1 MRIPN
6 FFSQPDL
13 VLRLETLAAANRL
26 TVRVRVRA
34 CRDPNV
40 GRRYAIWTVDGH
52 RLPHADFPAS
62 LSLYSLRSLQDDSS
76 FALHPSLCGFHFLC
90 SDVCVHYWWFLWSL
104 ENLSCGNHL
113 VGFRYLDPCRFCT
126 SLQLCLFGLLS
137 EIFCCLWWLG
147 FWVRE
152 CRGRKWGHFPQM
164 IESDSIFAKCA
175 RKSSS
180 QKSDPFIF
188 ERWSACLSMH

>member
-62 LSLYSLRSLQDDSS
+62 LSLYSLRSPKQGSS
-76 FALHPSLCGFHFLC
+76 LSLYPLLC
-90 SDVCVHYWWFLWSL
+90 CSHLLCCDVYLPCWWFLWSSV
-104 ENLSCGNHL
+104 NLLCGSPCWFSL
-113 VGFRYLDPCRFCT
+113 FRPLSFCT
-126 SLQLCLFGLLS
+126 SLQVSLFGLLS
-137 EIFCCLWWLG
+137 EICRCFWWLG
-147 FWVRE
+147 FL
-152 CRGRKWGHFPQM
+152 
-164 IESDSIFAKCA
+164 S
-175 RKSSS
+175 
-180 QKSDPFIF
+180 
-188 ERWSACLSMH
+188 ERVSWKEMRTLSPNDRIWFYLC

>member
-6 FFSQPDL
+6 FFSHPDL

-62 LSLYSLRSLQDDSS
+62 LSLYSLRSPTTIQRSPCVLR
-76 FALHPSLCGFHFLC
+76 FEVCTCCVVMYVFLIGGF
-90 SDVCVHYWWFLWSL
+90 
-104 ENLSCGNHL
+104 
-113 VGFRYLDPCRFCT
+113 
-126 SLQLCLFGLLS
+126 FGLLQTRHAD
-137 EIFCCLWWLG
+137 LL
-147 FWVRE
+147 
-152 CRGRKWGHFPQM
+152 
-164 IESDSIFAKCA
+164 
-175 RKSSS
+175 
-180 QKSDPFIF
+180 
-188 ERWSACLSMH
+188 